1 VRILA
6 LVIGLATAAL
16 CARLGVW
23 QLHRLAERRAWNAE
37 VERRLAEPPLVL
49 RSGLTSVVPD
59 SLQYRQVEAAGVFAF
74 GDQRTEPNRSL
85 RGTPGVFVITPLR
98 FSDGTG
104 VLVQRGFT
112 YAPDGMTA
120 DLPSLTEPESTVVR
134 GILLAPLGRHA
145 VHPESL
151 AVGYPLFPLM
161 IRRTEPPAGRPE
173 RMATI
178 PLPALDE
185 GPHLSYAVQWFAFAL
200 IALVGGALLAR
211 RGGVRRAVPL
221 DGGPSVD

>member
-6 LVIGLATAAL
+6 LLIGFGTAAL

-23 QLHRLAERRAWNAE
+23 QLDRLAQRRAWNAE
-37 VERRLAEPPLVL
+37 VERRLAQPPLVL
-49 RSGLTSVVPD
+49 RSGLTSAPAD
-59 SLQYRQVEAAGVFAF
+59 SLEYRQLEATCVFAF
-74 GDQRTEPNRSL
+74 PDQATEPNRSL
-85 RGTPGVFVITPLR
+85 RGTPGVYVVTPLR
-98 FSDGTG
+98 FPDGSG

-120 DLPSLTEPESTVVR
+120 DLPSLAEPESTVVH
-134 GILLAPLGRHA
+134 GILLPPLGRHA
-145 VHPESL
+145 VHPESV

-161 IRRTEPPAGRPE
+161 IRRTEPPAGLPE
-173 RMATI
+173 RLAAI

-200 IALVGGALLAR
+200 IAVVGGVLLAR
-211 RGGVRRAVPL
+211 RGGTRRAPA
-221 DGGPSVD
+221 DGGPLD